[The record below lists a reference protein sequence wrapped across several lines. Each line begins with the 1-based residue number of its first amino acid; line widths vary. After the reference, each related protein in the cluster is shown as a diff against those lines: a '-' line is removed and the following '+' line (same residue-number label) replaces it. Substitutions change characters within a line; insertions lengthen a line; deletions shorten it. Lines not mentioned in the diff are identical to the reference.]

1 MEHYNKTTIQRKR
14 ALVENHICAGNQE
27 PSAEAIAGCKQ
38 QLDEAK
44 APPNKTSSTRKPE
57 KALILEPRA
66 LAFHLKTSK
75 QGLSTY
81 MSLWLRDLFA
91 GGSPACHAEMA
102 VLDLLDVC

>member
-1 MEHYNKTTIQRKR
+1 LALKALETNHGLPKKLTTNDKTVKMEHCDKTPIQRKR

-75 QGLSTY
+75 KGLSTY
-81 MSLWLRDLFA
+81 L
-91 GGSPACHAEMA
+91 
-102 VLDLLDVC
+102 